1 MKPYTLASERAA
13 APTGCAYIA
22 PLFWNKWFRWGGSQ
36 ASGCYQLG
44 GQIKDESHTGLQI
57 FADGEWHPVIGWA
70 LDDCRP
76 AVNCLQDC
84 LLYTSPS
91 PRD

>member
-36 ASGCYQLG
+36 ASGTRSSDGHWTTADPQSIAFRRQEHEYQPERSV
-44 GQIKDESHTGLQI
+44 KN
-57 FADGEWHPVIGWA
+57 
-70 LDDCRP
+70 P
-76 AVNCLQDC
+76 AG
-84 LLYTSPS
+84 
-91 PRD
+91 

>member
-57 FADGEWHPVIGWA
+57 LLMANGPGHRG
-70 LDDCRP
+70 LDECRP
-76 AVNCLQDC
+76 AVNCLQEAGA
-84 LLYTSPS
+84 
-91 PRD
+91 

>member
-44 GQIKDESHTGLQI
+44 GQIKDESHTGCRFLLMANGTRSSDGHWTT
-57 FADGEWHPVIGWA
+57 ADPQSIVF
-70 LDDCRP
+70 R
-76 AVNCLQDC
+76 
-84 LLYTSPS
+84 
-91 PRD
+91 R

>member
-1 MKPYTLASERAA
+1 MKPYTLAAERAA

-76 AVNCLQDC
+76 AVNCLQEVGA
-84 LLYTSPS
+84 
-91 PRD
+91 